1 MRKIAIIAAAAAV
14 LAATPAFAGE
24 KTSDMTVQLQVLN
37 NCTLSAPETLDFGS
51 VTDIATASASA
62 TATVN
67 CTLDADYTLSIG
79 DGANYSGGTRH
90 MLGNVTGDLV
100 PYYITVDGGSDSV
113 SGTGTGAGI
122 GHALAGILTATAAVK
137 ADNYEDLVVV
147 SLTY

>member
-1 MRKIAIIAAAAAV
+1 MRKIATIAAVAAV
-14 LAATPAFAGE
+14 LAASPALAGE

-37 NCTLSAPETLDFGS
+37 NCTLSAPATLDFGS
-51 VTDIATASASA
+51 VTDVSTASASG

-67 CTLDADYTLSIG
+67 CTMDADYALSIG
-79 DGANYSGGTRH
+79 DGANFSGGTRN
-90 MLGNVTGDLV
+90 MLGGTTGDLV

-113 SGTGTGAGI
+113 TGTGTGAGI
-122 GHALAGILTATAAVK
+122 DHALAGVLTATAAVK